1 MAFQTDKVVTVGNQT
16 AGADGDVVIL
26 NILVVIEPQFQA
38 TEYCTQMEQK
48 QRKGIII
55 DRNKANN

>member
-1 MAFQTDKVVTVGNQT
+1 MAFQTADKVVTVGNQT

-48 QRKGIII
+48 LKEKELQLI
-55 DRNKANN
+55 